1 MMALGMSYP
10 TELAAYM
17 AFIMFTYVCIR
28 QADITFQEIGVM
40 AALALAAL
48 YITQAKTD
56 FYVMVLVFQATICLS
71 R

>member
-1 MMALGMSYP
+1 MTGLTENYVYYDDAGENARMALGLSYP

-48 YITQAKTD
+48 YIT
-56 FYVMVLVFQATICLS
+56 LG
-71 R
+71 